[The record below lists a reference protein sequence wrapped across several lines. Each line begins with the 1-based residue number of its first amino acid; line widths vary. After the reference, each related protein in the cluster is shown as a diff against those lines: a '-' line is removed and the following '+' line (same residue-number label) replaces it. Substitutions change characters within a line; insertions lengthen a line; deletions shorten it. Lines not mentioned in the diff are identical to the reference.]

1 VLEANTFKKEISRKL
16 FFFLSVS
23 GFSFFYAWVV
33 FAATHAK
40 LPCQEHPIRLYS
52 NQTRQDIKLLFLQA
66 FSRANQSIFLS
77 MYGITDMQVL
87 NAMSKKSF
95 ESIPISVKYDPSA
108 SAPLKKLLP
117 SSINIHP
124 IKTAGLMHRK
134 ILLIDKAQ
142 VFLGTANLTPTS
154 LRHHANLIIGIYHPG
169 LAAFLENPNATAYSF
184 EIQQQQGELFLFPDS
199 HQRGFAR
206 LIQCIDSSKI
216 KITIAMFTLT
226 HPEIGEALIRA
237 KRRGVDVS
245 IAIDAYTA
253 RGASKKMVHTLEEG
267 GIHFFLSQGKEL
279 LHHKWAVI
287 DEQFLILGSANWTK
301 AAFSKNHDL
310 LLFLSPLE
318 KKQIDFLNHLWNI
331 IEAESSN

>member
-1 VLEANTFKKEISRKL
+1 MVG
-16 FFFLSVS
+16 

-33 FAATHAK
+33 FAATHTK
-40 LPCQEHPIRLYS
+40 LPDRDDPIRFYS

-66 FSRANQSIFLS
+66 LNRAHQSIFLS
-77 MYGITDMQVL
+77 VYGITDAQVL
-87 NAMSKKSF
+87 NAISKKSF
-95 ESIPISVKYDPSA
+95 NSIPISVEYDPSA

-117 SSINIHP
+117 SSINIQP
-124 IKTAGLMHRK
+124 IKTSGLMHRK
-134 ILLIDKAQ
+134 ILLIDKVQ

-154 LRHHANLIIGIYHPG
+154 LLHHANLVIGVYHPG
-169 LAAFLENPNATAYSF
+169 LAAFLEEPNATTYSF
-184 EIQQQQGELFLFPDS
+184 KIQQQQGELFLFPDPCKS
-199 HQRGFAR
+199 GLLR
-206 LIQCIDSSKI
+206 LIQCIDLSERNI
-216 KITIAMFTLT
+216 RIAMFTLT

-253 RGASKKMVHTLEEG
+253 RGASKKMVNTLEKE

-287 DEQFLILGSANWTK
+287 DEQLLVLGSANWTK
-301 AAFSKNHDL
+301 AAFNKNHDF

-318 KKQIDFLNHLWNI
+318 KKQIHFLNQLWDI
-331 IEAESSN
+331 IETESIENLSP

>member
-1 VLEANTFKKEISRKL
+1 
-16 FFFLSVS
+16 
-23 GFSFFYAWVV
+23 V

-40 LPCQEHPIRLYS
+40 LPDQEHPIRLYS

-66 FSRANQSIFLS
+66 LSRANQSIFLS
-77 MYGITDMQVL
+77 MYGITDAQVL
-87 NAMSKKSF
+87 NVMSKKSF
-95 ESIPISVKYDPSA
+95 ENISISVKYDPSA

-117 SSINIHP
+117 SSINIQP

-134 ILLIDKAQ
+134 ILLIDRTQ

-154 LRHHANLIIGIYHPG
+154 LHHHANLIIGIYHPE
-169 LAAFLENPNATAYSF
+169 LAAFLEEPNATAYSF
-184 EIQQQQGELFLFPDS
+184 KIQQQQGELFLFPDPHKS
-199 HQRGFAR
+199 GLLR

-226 HPEIGEALIRA
+226 HPDIGEALIRA
-237 KRRGVDVS
+237 KRRGVDVL

-253 RGASKKMVHTLEEG
+253 RGASKKMVNILEKE

-287 DEQFLILGSANWTK
+287 DEQVLVLGSANWTK
-301 AAFSKNHDL
+301 AAFNKNHDF
-310 LLFLSPLE
+310 LLFLFPLKE
-318 KKQIDFLNHLWNI
+318 KQIHFLKDLWTI
-331 IEAESSN
+331 IETESPQA